1 MKSRFTKAFPA
12 AEWHELRTFKQS
24 PLSISVLS
32 DKVAEAGDYRE
43 VLALERVSQGLGESN
58 LMGSRA
64 SLGFQHCIPTILS
77 PFKLYLPRKGM
88 TQMSQIRF
96 RKARG
101 QRGDRL
107 KAQEQE
113 DRWIVSLPRWLR
125 FKTSGLFMWRETDC
139 HSPLPTFC
147 LSASADKLAQ
157 MPTCTPLLV
166 NDRGAFRT
174 GLDFS

>member
-1 MKSRFTKAFPA
+1 MKSRSTKAFPA

-43 VLALERVSQGLGESN
+43 VLALERVSQGLGESS

-113 DRWIVSLPRWLR
+113 DRWIVSLPRWPEVQDIWPIHVKRDRL
-125 FKTSGLFMWRETDC
+125 SLP
-139 HSPLPTFC
+139 SPHI
-147 LSASADKLAQ
+147 LSE
-157 MPTCTPLLV
+157 C
-166 NDRGAFRT
+166 
-174 GLDFS
+174 FSRQIGPDAHMYTTACEW